1 MYRVKCFGPIF
12 QLFSSFLQQLTKSGS
27 TSPIEAKISR
37 EGRNVSFLWRTIL
50 MCFAPSLSASDGR
63 QRCTG
68 LRLSAFGIC
77 PCFLPLWVC
86 RLSKAKKRSCNS
98 NQPAQMRNAKQSR
111 GRPRISSV
119 FLPSGRAEKRN
130 NQKNNERTHQVPEIE
145 RYSRKKREIFHAPQ
159 AVASNRRHDP
169 CP

>member
-1 MYRVKCFGPIF
+1 MYRVKCFRLIF

-68 LRLSAFGIC
+68 LRLSAFGLR
-77 PCFLPLWVC
+77 PCFLSLWVC
-86 RLSKAKKRSCNS
+86 RLYKAKKEAAIQINLLRCAMRSS
-98 NQPAQMRNAKQSR
+98 PEGER
-111 GRPRISSV
+111 GLRPFSCPLVAS
-119 FLPSGRAEKRN
+119 AER
-130 NQKNNERTHQVPEIE
+130 NNERTPQVPEIE
-145 RYSRKKREIFHAPQ
+145 RYSRKEREIFHAPQ
-159 AVASNRRHDP
+159 AMASNRRHDP